1 MKRFLL
7 FVMVC
12 VCVSIGAWAE
22 KYSTSFG
29 TGSSFEKNGT
39 TLYVDVQNPGDWATY
54 VNDNS
59 NSVSSVISGCS
70 TIKFSGN
77 PSQADINKS
86 GSWPLQLNGQTTRLD
101 LYDVTSNVT
110 AGGDVNNI
118 KGCILPKGSVAP
130 DNTDFTYVIAPLN
143 DVNGQK
149 AVTVS
154 RKQYNNDTGWQND
167 EYVTDADYIFLKGNF
182 TEADKTSLESV
193 FGEGKVLMDGELDPR
208 IPLDDL
214 TINDVSSKPV
224 SQQIQ
229 EFLNTPKNIRA
240 LTINCEMDNIEVL
253 NGLTVQT
260 LDLSRV
266 TNADLGG
273 LVLPTIT
280 DEAADILLPYGVKY
294 NSGVVTSTSGQG
306 NADQL
311 KAELNA
317 LKNSGKEVTSATF
330 PDGSTYNA
338 GVLTAQTNTSEF
350 LEAAIGG
357 GLDVSK
363 VVFPDGAVWE
373 NGVLTFTSASETDM
387 NDIVGALESA
397 GFVLNSVVLSSG
409 TKWTGG
415 TVTLSGSDDIATMK
429 AKFDAA
435 GLETEGVIF
444 TNGTKFENG
453 KLTTVAADETGIN
466 GTLKTRAEGIRE
478 VFGENSIK
486 SLLMSDHTE
495 WNNGTVTVADGV
507 DHTDLLNNAGFT
519 VSNTDTYDFAGTY
532 VTEKNGVIT
541 LTIPTGMTFSDI
553 KDLLSSDENNKL
565 KNATSLKIVGTT
577 GDFTGS
583 GLKDKLGNGL
593 KTLDLSETIIPETMN
608 LTGLECRTG
617 LTTLTLPSGGYF
629 TKIPESFCNGFTS
642 LSSVNIPSQVTT
654 IGKAAFQDCTSLSNI
669 DWEDDCHVETIE
681 ESAFQRANISGD
693 FVMPN
698 SVRFIEAQAFDHNN
712 NMKSLTFSEYSNI
725 ERIGASAFAQSED
738 TSGKLGDVYINV
750 KPAREI
756 ECAHGA
762 FDKYHAAAQTRVGT
776 VTTRLH
782 YPREYYEYYVGS
794 YKSTLYDPN
803 LDYVDETTNETK
815 HAYGVITQDII
826 NRSFAGAANGWQ
838 EFMSSGIPVGEG
850 SLYRTYSES
859 VSHLV
864 PDEKRL
870 QIYLVHDYSK
880 TENLAYCVQM
890 QEGDLIPANTGFIIH
905 SGVVATIYLP
915 FSKAVANPFNHESH
929 PDTKYRKG
937 GAGDGYNN
945 YLKPI
950 NGTMKIYNVE
960 VEDGKKTYRN
970 FFFNNGTT
978 AASRPGP
985 DWEKNKDKYA
995 VLGWGFFRAATY
1007 EYTVWN
1013 KAFLHLPAEMT
1024 EATTGRIDDSGVLPQ
1039 DQGGSASAAESF
1051 GIYIIDPIV
1060 FEEELGIATS
1070 LNNTVENKVYD
1081 DAYYTLQGVKV
1092 DNPSAKGI
1100 YIHNGKKVLVK

>member
-7 FVMVC
+7 FVMMC
-12 VCVSIGAWAE
+12 VCVSIGAWAATVTE
-22 KYSTSFG
+22 MYDYGYPKVLVGTVTMDGDKATIEFTGNGNTTNFDKNALNGNFTSIKDVKVKGPIPSGFEQQLFSNSG
-29 TGSSFEKNGT
+29 YYFSACERVDFSEASGDIHTNFHNNVKGIVLPSDKSFSYVSSGGNYIVIANRGDSEANAVKVWAKN
-39 TLYVDVQNPGDWATY
+39 DSNNDWASDP
-54 VNDNS
+54 V
-59 NSVSSVISGCS
+59 V
-70 TIKFSGN
+70 
-77 PSQADINKS
+77 
-86 GSWPLQLNGQTTRLD
+86 L
-101 LYDVTSNVT
+101 
-110 AGGDVNNI
+110 
-118 KGCILPKGSVAP
+118 
-130 DNTDFTYVIAPLN
+130 
-143 DVNGQK
+143 
-149 AVTVS
+149 
-154 RKQYNNDTGWQND
+154 
-167 EYVTDADYIFLKGNF
+167 DADYIKAYTDSG
-182 TEADKTSLESV
+182 ESTYV
-193 FGEGKVLMDGELDPR
+193 TGDVITNLRSSKWVNGEGTVFETEDFTYPSSEFEGMSLSQALETHLATKKIGKCTISGELS
-208 IPLDDL
+208 DL
-214 TINDVSSKPV
+214 T
-224 SQQIQ
+224 
-229 EFLNTPKNIRA
+229 
-240 LTINCEMDNIEVL
+240 VL
-253 NGLTVQT
+253 YGVKVQT
-260 LDLSRV
+260 VDLSGV
-266 TNADLGG
+266 TNTDLGG
-273 LVLPTIT
+273 LVLPNVTNKT
-280 DEAADILLPYGVKY
+280 EDILLPQGVTY
-294 NSGVVTSTSGQG
+294 NSGEVTSTSGQG

-311 KAELNA
+311 KAELLA
-317 LKNSGKEVTSATF
+317 LKNADEEISSVTF
-330 PDGSTYNA
+330 PDASTYAN
-338 GVLTAQTNTSEF
+338 GVLTAQTNTTEF

-373 NGVLTFTSASETDM
+373 NGELTFTSTSEADM
-387 NDIVGALESA
+387 NDIVGALQSA

-409 TKWTGG
+409 TTWTGG

-429 AKFDAA
+429 DKFDAA

-541 LTIPTGMTFSDI
+541 LTIPTGKTFSDI
-553 KDLLSSDENNKL
+553 KGLLSSEENAKL
-565 KNATSLKIVGTT
+565 KNAISLKIVGTT

-669 DWEDDCHVETIE
+669 DWGDDCHVETIE

-698 SVRFIEAQAFDHNN
+698 SVRFIEAQAFDQNN

-738 TSGKLGDVYINV
+738 TSGKLGDVYIKV
-750 KPAREI
+750 QPAREI

-782 YPREYYEYYVGS
+782 YPREYYEYYVGT

-803 LDYVDETTNETK
+803 LDYVDETTGEKK

-870 QIYLVHDYSK
+870 QIYLVHDYRK

-905 SGVVATIYLP
+905 SNIVATIYLP
-915 FSKAVANPFNHESH
+915 YSKAGGTPYDHADHPES
-929 PDTKYRKG
+929 TYRKG
-937 GAGDGYNN
+937 GEGVGYNN

-950 NGTMKIYNVE
+950 NGTMQIDNVE
-960 VEDGKKTYRN
+960 VKDGKKTYRN

-985 DWEKNKDKYA
+985 DWKEDYA
-995 VLGWGFFRAATY
+995 VLGWGFFRAKTK

-1039 DQGGSASAAESF
+1039 DQGGSSSAAESF
-1051 GIYIIDPIV
+1051 GIYIIDSIV

-1100 YIHNGKKVLVK
+1100 YIHKGKKVLVK

>member
-1 MKRFLL
+1 M
-7 FVMVC
+7 MC
-12 VCVSIGAWAE
+12 VCVSIGAWAATVTE
-22 KYSTSFG
+22 MYDYGSPRVLVGTVTMDGDKATIEFTGNGNTTNFDKGALNGNFTSIKDVKVKGPIPSGFEQQLFSNSG
-29 TGSSFEKNGT
+29 YYFSACERVDFSEASGDIHTNFHNNVKGIVLPSDKSFSYVSSGGNYIVIANRGDSEANAVKVWAKN
-39 TLYVDVQNPGDWATY
+39 DSNNDWASDP
-54 VNDNS
+54 V
-59 NSVSSVISGCS
+59 V
-70 TIKFSGN
+70 
-77 PSQADINKS
+77 
-86 GSWPLQLNGQTTRLD
+86 L
-101 LYDVTSNVT
+101 
-110 AGGDVNNI
+110 
-118 KGCILPKGSVAP
+118 
-130 DNTDFTYVIAPLN
+130 
-143 DVNGQK
+143 
-149 AVTVS
+149 
-154 RKQYNNDTGWQND
+154 
-167 EYVTDADYIFLKGNF
+167 DADYIKAYTDSG
-182 TEADKTSLESV
+182 ESSYV
-193 FGEGKVLMDGELDPR
+193 EGDVITNLRSSKWVNGEGNVFETVDFTYPSSEFEGMSLSQALETHLSTKKIGKCTISGELS
-208 IPLDDL
+208 DL
-214 TINDVSSKPV
+214 AALYGIN
-224 SQQIQ
+224 
-229 EFLNTPKNIRA
+229 
-240 LTINCEMDNIEVL
+240 
-253 NGLTVQT
+253 VQS
-260 LDLSRV
+260 LDLSGV
-266 TNADLGG
+266 TNTDLGG
-273 LVLPTIT
+273 LVLPNVI
-280 DEAADILLPYGVKY
+280 DETEDILLPQGVTYK
-294 NSGVVTSTSGQG
+294 SGVVTSTSGQG

-311 KAELNA
+311 KAELLA
-317 LKNSGKEVTSATF
+317 LKNAGEEISSVTF
-330 PDGSTYNA
+330 PDGSTYA
-338 GVLTAQTNTSEF
+338 DGVLTAQANTSEF
-350 LEAAIGG
+350 LTAAVGG
-357 GLDVSK
+357 GLNVSR
-363 VVFPDGAVWE
+363 VNFQSGAYWKD
-373 NGVLTFTSASETDM
+373 GVLTFPNSDSEAGL
-387 NDIVGALESA
+387 NDIVSTLQSA
-397 GFVLNSVVLSSG
+397 GFTINSVALSSG
-409 TKWTGG
+409 TTWTGG
-415 TVTLSGSDDIATMK
+415 TVTLGGSDDLAAMK
-429 AKFDAA
+429 TKFDNA
-435 GLETEGVIF
+435 GLTTDGVIYP
-444 TNGTKFENG
+444 NGTKFENG

-541 LTIPTGMTFSDI
+541 LTIPTGKTFSDI
-553 KDLLSSDENNKL
+553 KDLLSSEENAKL
-565 KNATSLKIVGTT
+565 KNAISLKIVGTT

-629 TKIPESFCNGFTS
+629 TKIPDSFCNGFTS

-669 DWEDDCHVETIE
+669 DWGDDCHVETIE

-750 KPAREI
+750 QPAREI

-782 YPREYYEYYVGS
+782 YPREYYEYYVGT

-803 LDYVDETTNETK
+803 LDYVDETTGETK

-905 SGVVATIYLP
+905 SNIVATIYLP

-937 GAGDGYNN
+937 GTGDGYNN

-950 NGTMKIYNVE
+950 NGTMHIDNVE
-960 VEDGKKTYRN
+960 IVNGKKTYRN

-978 AASRPGP
+978 AASRPGD
-985 DWEKNKDKYA
+985 DWKEEYA
-995 VLGWGFFRAATY
+995 VKGWGFFRASSDD
-1007 EYTVWN
+1007 YTVWN
-1013 KAFLHLPAEMT
+1013 KAFLHLPADM
-1024 EATTGRIDDSGVLPQ
+1024 ADANSTTLDDSGVLPQ
-1039 DQGGSASAAESF
+1039 DQGGSEGAKSF
-1051 GIYIIDPIV
+1051 GLYIIDSDDPVIV
-1060 FEEELGIATS
+1060 YNGIATS
-1070 LNNTVENKVYD
+1070 VKADYIAQKDEKCF
-1081 DAYYTLQGVKV
+1081 YTLQGVKMSA
-1092 DNPSAKGI
+1092 PTAKGI
-1100 YIHNGKKVLVK
+1100 YIHNGKKIMVK

>member
-1 MKRFLL
+1 M
-7 FVMVC
+7 MMC
-12 VCVSIGAWAE
+12 VCVSIGAWAATVTE
-22 KYSTSFG
+22 MYDYGSPRVLVGTVTMDGDKATIEFTGNGNTTNFDKGALNGNFTSIKDVKVKGPIPSGFEQQLFSNSG
-29 TGSSFEKNGT
+29 YYFSACERVDFSEASGDIHTNFHNNVKGIVLPSDKSFSYVSSGGNYIVIANRGDSEANAVKVWAKN
-39 TLYVDVQNPGDWATY
+39 DSNNDWASDP
-54 VNDNS
+54 V
-59 NSVSSVISGCS
+59 V
-70 TIKFSGN
+70 
-77 PSQADINKS
+77 
-86 GSWPLQLNGQTTRLD
+86 L
-101 LYDVTSNVT
+101 
-110 AGGDVNNI
+110 
-118 KGCILPKGSVAP
+118 
-130 DNTDFTYVIAPLN
+130 
-143 DVNGQK
+143 
-149 AVTVS
+149 
-154 RKQYNNDTGWQND
+154 
-167 EYVTDADYIFLKGNF
+167 DADYIKAYTDSG
-182 TEADKTSLESV
+182 ESSYV
-193 FGEGKVLMDGELDPR
+193 EGDVITNLRSSKWVNGEGNVFETVDFTYPSSEFEGMSLSQALETHLSTKKIGKCTISGELS
-208 IPLDDL
+208 DL
-214 TINDVSSKPV
+214 AALYGIN
-224 SQQIQ
+224 
-229 EFLNTPKNIRA
+229 
-240 LTINCEMDNIEVL
+240 
-253 NGLTVQT
+253 VQS
-260 LDLSRV
+260 LDLSGV
-266 TNADLGG
+266 TNTDLGG
-273 LVLPTIT
+273 LVLPNVI
-280 DEAADILLPYGVKY
+280 DETEDILLPQGVTYK
-294 NSGVVTSTSGQG
+294 SGVVTSTSGQG

-311 KAELNA
+311 KAELLA
-317 LKNSGKEVTSATF
+317 LKNAGEEISSVTF
-330 PDGSTYNA
+330 PDGSTYA
-338 GVLTAQTNTSEF
+338 DGVLTAQANTSEF
-350 LEAAIGG
+350 LTAAVGG
-357 GLDVSK
+357 GLNVSR
-363 VVFPDGAVWE
+363 VNFQSGAYWKD
-373 NGVLTFTSASETDM
+373 GVLTFPNSDSEAGL
-387 NDIVGALESA
+387 NDIVSTLQSA
-397 GFVLNSVVLSSG
+397 GFTINSVALSSG
-409 TKWTGG
+409 TTWTGG
-415 TVTLSGSDDIATMK
+415 TVTLGGSDDLAAMK
-429 AKFDAA
+429 TKFDNA
-435 GLETEGVIF
+435 GLTTDGVIYP
-444 TNGTKFENG
+444 NGTKFENG

-541 LTIPTGMTFSDI
+541 LTIPTGKTFSDI
-553 KDLLSSDENNKL
+553 KDLLSSEENAKL
-565 KNATSLKIVGTT
+565 KNAISLKIVGTT

-629 TKIPESFCNGFTS
+629 TKIPDSFCNGFTS

-669 DWEDDCHVETIE
+669 DWGDDCHVETIE

-750 KPAREI
+750 QPAREI

-782 YPREYYEYYVGS
+782 YPREYYEYYVGT

-803 LDYVDETTNETK
+803 LDYVDETTGETK

-905 SGVVATIYLP
+905 SNIVATIYLP

-950 NGTMKIYNVE
+950 NGTMHIDNVE
-960 VEDGKKTYRN
+960 IVNGKKTYRN

-978 AASRPGP
+978 AASRPGD
-985 DWEKNKDKYA
+985 DWKEEYA
-995 VLGWGFFRAATY
+995 VKGWGFFRASSDD
-1007 EYTVWN
+1007 YTVWN
-1013 KAFLHLPAEMT
+1013 KAFLHLPADM
-1024 EATTGRIDDSGVLPQ
+1024 ADANSTTLDDSGVLPQ
-1039 DQGGSASAAESF
+1039 DQGGSEGAKSF
-1051 GIYIIDPIV
+1051 GLYIIDSDDPVIV
-1060 FEEELGIATS
+1060 YNGIATS
-1070 LNNTVENKVYD
+1070 VKADYIAQEDEKCF
-1081 DAYYTLQGVKV
+1081 YTLQGVKMSA
-1092 DNPSAKGI
+1092 PTAKGI
-1100 YIHNGKKVLVK
+1100 YIHNGKKIMVK

>member
-1 MKRFLL
+1 M
-7 FVMVC
+7 MMC
-12 VCVSIGAWAE
+12 VCVSIGAWAATVTE
-22 KYSTSFG
+22 MYDYGSPRVLVGTVTMDGDKATIEFTGNGNTTNFDKGALNGNFTSIKDVKVKGPIPSGFEQQLFSNSG
-29 TGSSFEKNGT
+29 YYFSACERVDFSEASGDIHTNFHNNVKGIVLPSDKSFSYVSSGGNYIVIANRGDSEANAVKVWAKN
-39 TLYVDVQNPGDWATY
+39 DSNNDWASDP
-54 VNDNS
+54 V
-59 NSVSSVISGCS
+59 V
-70 TIKFSGN
+70 
-77 PSQADINKS
+77 
-86 GSWPLQLNGQTTRLD
+86 L
-101 LYDVTSNVT
+101 
-110 AGGDVNNI
+110 
-118 KGCILPKGSVAP
+118 
-130 DNTDFTYVIAPLN
+130 
-143 DVNGQK
+143 
-149 AVTVS
+149 
-154 RKQYNNDTGWQND
+154 
-167 EYVTDADYIFLKGNF
+167 DADYIKAYTDSG
-182 TEADKTSLESV
+182 ESSYV
-193 FGEGKVLMDGELDPR
+193 EGDVITNLRSSKWVNGEGNVFETVDFTYPSSEFEGMSLSQALETHLSTKKIGKCTISGELS
-208 IPLDDL
+208 DL
-214 TINDVSSKPV
+214 AALYGIN
-224 SQQIQ
+224 
-229 EFLNTPKNIRA
+229 
-240 LTINCEMDNIEVL
+240 
-253 NGLTVQT
+253 VQS
-260 LDLSRV
+260 LDLSGV
-266 TNADLGG
+266 TNTDLGG
-273 LVLPTIT
+273 LVLPNVI
-280 DEAADILLPYGVKY
+280 DETEDILLPQGVTYK
-294 NSGVVTSTSGQG
+294 SGVVTSTSGQG

-311 KAELNA
+311 KAELLA
-317 LKNSGKEVTSATF
+317 LKNAGEEISSVTF
-330 PDGSTYNA
+330 PDGSTYA
-338 GVLTAQTNTSEF
+338 DGVLTAQANTSEF
-350 LEAAIGG
+350 LTAAVGG
-357 GLDVSK
+357 GLNVSR
-363 VVFPDGAVWE
+363 VNFQSGAYWKD
-373 NGVLTFTSASETDM
+373 GVLTFPNSDSEAGL
-387 NDIVGALESA
+387 NDIVSTLQSA
-397 GFVLNSVVLSSG
+397 GFTINSVALSSG
-409 TKWTGG
+409 TTWTGG
-415 TVTLSGSDDIATMK
+415 TVTLGGSDDLAAMK
-429 AKFDAA
+429 TKFDNA
-435 GLETEGVIF
+435 GLTTDGVIYP
-444 TNGTKFENG
+444 NGTKFENG

-541 LTIPTGMTFSDI
+541 LTIPTGKTFSDI
-553 KDLLSSDENNKL
+553 KDLLSSEENAKL
-565 KNATSLKIVGTT
+565 KNAISLKIVGTT

-629 TKIPESFCNGFTS
+629 TKIPDSFCNGFTS

-669 DWEDDCHVETIE
+669 DWGDDCHVETIE

-750 KPAREI
+750 QPAREI

-782 YPREYYEYYVGS
+782 YPREYYEYYVGT

-803 LDYVDETTNETK
+803 LDYVDETTGETK

-905 SGVVATIYLP
+905 SNIVATIYLP

-937 GAGDGYNN
+937 GTGDGYNN

-950 NGTMKIYNVE
+950 NGTMHIDNVE
-960 VEDGKKTYRN
+960 IVNGKKTYRN

-978 AASRPGP
+978 AASRPGD
-985 DWEKNKDKYA
+985 DWKEEYA
-995 VLGWGFFRAATY
+995 VKGWGFFRASSDD
-1007 EYTVWN
+1007 YTVWN
-1013 KAFLHLPAEMT
+1013 KAFLHLPADM
-1024 EATTGRIDDSGVLPQ
+1024 ADANSTTLDDSGVLPQ
-1039 DQGGSASAAESF
+1039 DQGGSEGAKSF
-1051 GIYIIDPIV
+1051 GLYIIDSDDPVIV
-1060 FEEELGIATS
+1060 YNGIATS
-1070 LNNTVENKVYD
+1070 VKADYIAQKDEKCF
-1081 DAYYTLQGVKV
+1081 YTLQGVKMSA
-1092 DNPSAKGI
+1092 PTAKGI
-1100 YIHNGKKVLVK
+1100 YIHNGKKIMVK